1 MQRVKQEELNLLE
14 TRSLMLFEQNRRA
27 MSCSF
32 DIRWFDL
39 SGSLISLVIPN
50 FLHQAEQLDAC
61 PPSYIYPFQDLTSKP
76 VWCQIGKMLKQVQH
90 DKVLCA
96 SQLTSRHLTLP
107 LSSKRGNSL
116 ITQSLS
122 HSATTHAVS
131 TSPDIAV
138 FAELKHNISLSSKE
152 RGGVRC
158 LACLFTP
165 EVQSW

>member
-14 TRSLMLFEQNRRA
+14 TRSLTLFEQNGRA

-61 PPSYIYPFQDLTSKP
+61 PPNYIYPFQDLTSKQ
-76 VWCQIGKMLKQVQH
+76 VWCQFGKMLKRVQH

-122 HSATTHAVS
+122 HSVPSPDSQLTTHESRLVTQSLNHSVTFLGFQVS
-131 TSPDIAV
+131 
-138 FAELKHNISLSSKE
+138 
-152 RGGVRC
+152 
-158 LACLFTP
+158 